1 MKSYRMGQSI
11 NVVSVIILL
20 SNSLLINGFFGGGFP
35 SFPGIPNISPRGQL
49 GDCYVVEGIC
59 NSAIIPIR
67 DVPPYN
73 RPLFSAIIT
82 PLIASDP
89 SLITK
94 DCDAMCSCLTGDG
107 GSCERQILILNDN
120 GCEFLRSKCRCRKSY
135 GVIQQ
140 GQAAARLL
148 TGRVCV

>member
-1 MKSYRMGQSI
+1 MECYRMGQSI

-20 SNSLLINGFFGGGFP
+20 TNSLLTDGFFGGGFP
-35 SFPGIPNISPRGQL
+35 FPGIPNINPRGQL
-49 GDCYVVEGIC
+49 GECYVVESIC

-67 DVPPYN
+67 DVAPYN
-73 RPLFSAIIT
+73 RPLFSALIT

-94 DCDAMCSCLTGDG
+94 NCDAMCRCLTGDG
-107 GSCERQILILNDN
+107 GSCERQIPILNDN
-120 GCEFLRSKCRCRKSY
+120 GCELLRSKCRCRKSY

-148 TGRVCV
+148 TGGVCV